1 MLLKH
6 VCMGI
11 KNSWLRAD
19 HSMPRPHFRGK
30 VKTHNNGSQAAQYWR
45 DLLCSLKQAAFEL
58 SLKHSYGHHFDP
70 YLDFSLLWTCSRCSP
85 FFSGFPPSQALGED
99 RGGGRHVCLNSFSLD
114 NLKKCCS
121 YKEGCQTK
129 SKWTILSKYVTDW
142 NAVAVIQRNW
152 LSRFQFLLN
161 LDIPTTL

>member
-1 MLLKH
+1 MVTILIHTWIFSPLWNFH
-6 VCMGI
+6 
-11 KNSWLRAD
+11 
-19 HSMPRPHFRGK
+19 
-30 VKTHNNGSQAAQYWR
+30 
-45 DLLCSLKQAAFEL
+45 
-58 SLKHSYGHHFDP
+58 
-70 YLDFSLLWTCSRCSP
+70 YLTCSRCSP
-85 FFSGFPPSQALGED
+85 FFSGFSGFPPSQALGED

-161 LDIPTTL
+161 LDIPTTLEIKTRKDTGDRKIKTLDCYISS